1 MKHLYTIL
9 FLFVLL
15 TFNAS
20 SVYSSNKTEENIK
33 IKTVAEP
40 SGHITGNA
48 TACQNATAPLIK
60 FEVKDENGSWVF
72 KFEYDKS
79 SDQYTVQ
86 KGSVCVNGVS
96 LTVVE
101 SETGMFSVAIIPY
114 TYEHTMLHTLAV
126 GDSVNLEY
134 DIVGKYIA
142 NMMRI

>member
-60 FEVKDENGSWVF
+60 FEVKD
-72 KFEYDKS
+72 D
-79 SDQYTVQ
+79 
-86 KGSVCVNGVS
+86 
-96 LTVVE
+96 
-101 SETGMFSVAIIPY
+101 TG
-114 TYEHTMLHTLAV
+114 
-126 GDSVNLEY
+126 
-134 DIVGKYIA
+134 
-142 NMMRI
+142 